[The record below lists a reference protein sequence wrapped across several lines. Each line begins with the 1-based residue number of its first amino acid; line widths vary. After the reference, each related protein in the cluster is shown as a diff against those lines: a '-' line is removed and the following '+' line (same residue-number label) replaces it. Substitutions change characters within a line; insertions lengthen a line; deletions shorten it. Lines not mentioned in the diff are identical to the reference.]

1 MSAKQLLDT
10 AQPFNEEKVKILDM
24 VVAAMYSGDVKKVST
39 PNQIGEANQ
48 ILEAVQA
55 DPNFWVQCD
64 SVLRFSQN
72 WNTKF
77 LSLLAVEDNVKVKT
91 G

>member
-1 MSAKQLLDT
+1 
-10 AQPFNEEKVKILDM
+10 
-24 VVAAMYSGDVKKVST
+24 VV
-39 PNQIGEANQ
+39 EANT

-55 DPNFWVQCD
+55 DPNFWMQCE

-77 LSLLAVEDNVKVKT
+77 MCLLAMEENIKVAACYERPN
-91 G
+91 GL